1 MSILLVNHISDNTHI
16 DFLGRHVQKFVPSST
31 DGEGCEEGCL
41 LGHNGCLP
49 FYSKVLVYV
58 CGTAT
63 VVGALAMLALMPSK
77 IGRRYWKEEERKDIP
92 TVTLTKFSALEC
104 SSATGA
110 PSSAPTQVR

>member
-1 MSILLVNHISDNTHI
+1 M
-16 DFLGRHVQKFVPSST
+16 
-31 DGEGCEEGCL
+31 
-41 LGHNGCLP
+41 GHNGCLP

-77 IGRRYWKEEERKDIP
+77 IGRRYWKEGEEREDIP

-104 SSATGA
+104 VTKGA
-110 PSSAPTQVR
+110 PSSEPAQVQ